1 MPDGPSREADRTHVG
16 LPTGPRARLATAAV
30 ALLLAAGGDHVVDDL
45 EAAAGSV
52 RTRRARLFARP
63 RGLLNANQLYTDA
76 QNKTKHAIRIQW
88 NARRTII
95 CTSKSDGKRYSKGVN
110 ERADLASDMVLTS

>member
-30 ALLLAAGGDHVVDDL
+30 ALLLLAAGGDHVVDDL

-63 RGLLNANQLYTDA
+63 RGLLNAHQLYTDA
-76 QNKTKHAIRIQW
+76 HNKTKHSIRIQW
-88 NARRTII
+88 NARTII
-95 CTSKSDGKRYSKGVN
+95 CTSKSDGKRYSKDVN